1 METIEK
7 KENLSTENSLR
18 IITETMERSR
28 MAIAKNSGKTILM
41 WGVLV
46 AVTSIVVYFL
56 WSKTGNPSWNLLWFA
71 MGAIG
76 GIGTAINSRNREKVP
91 VNEISRVVGK
101 TWMWY
106 GIMTTAFYALIWVA
120 AYIKSKCCGGGIINV
135 NITLIIVMM
144 MGIAGVVSGVV
155 MKMKSIVACC
165 VVATLLS
172 VLVALLVNG
181 PEQILVFTIL
191 GVVALVIPGLILQN
205 KGKSLNK

>member
-76 GIGTAINSRNREKVP
+76 GIGTALSVRNKEKVP

-106 GIMTTAFYALIWVA
+106 GLLTTAFFALIWVA
-120 AYIKSKCCGGGIINV
+120 ALIRSKWEQPGVINV
-135 NITLIIVMM
+135 NLTMIIVMM
-144 MGIAGVVSGVV
+144 MGLASVVSGVV
-155 MKMKSIVACC
+155 MKMKSIVACS
-165 VVATLLS
+165 VIATLLS
-172 VLVALLVNG
+172 VMFAFLVNG
-181 PEQILVFTIL
+181 PEQILVFVIL
-191 GVVALVIPGLILQN
+191 GIVGLVIPGLILQN
-205 KGKSLNK
+205 KGKRLNK

>member
-28 MAIAKNSGKTILM
+28 MAIAKNSGKTIGR

-56 WSKTGNPSWNLLWFA
+56 WSKTGNPAWNLLWFA

-76 GIGTAINSRNREKVP
+76 GVFTAVSARNREKVP

-106 GIMTTAFYALIWVA
+106 GLLTTAFFALIWVA
-120 AYIKSKCCGGGIINV
+120 ALIRSKWEQPGVINV
-135 NITLIIVMM
+135 NLTMIIVMM
-144 MGIAGVVSGVV
+144 MGLASVVSGVV
-155 MKMKSIVACC
+155 MRMKSIVACS
-165 VVATLLS
+165 VIATLLS
-172 VLVALLVNG
+172 VMFAFLVNG
-181 PEQILVFTIL
+181 PEQILVFVIL
-191 GVVALVIPGLILQN
+191 GVVGLVIPGLILQN
-205 KGKSLNK
+205 KGKSLKK

>member
-76 GIGTAINSRNREKVP
+76 GIGTALSARNKEKVP

-106 GIMTTAFYALIWVA
+106 GLLTTAFFALIWVA
-120 AYIKSKCCGGGIINV
+120 ALIRSKWEQPGVINV
-135 NITLIIVMM
+135 NLTMIIVMM
-144 MGIAGVVSGVV
+144 MGLASVVSGVV
-155 MKMKSIVACC
+155 MKMKSIVACS
-165 VVATLLS
+165 VIATLLS
-172 VLVALLVNG
+172 VMFAFLVNG
-181 PEQILVFTIL
+181 PEQILVFVIL
-191 GVVALVIPGLILQN
+191 GIVGLVIPGLILQN

>member
-1 METIEK
+1 METIER
-7 KENLSTENSLR
+7 KENMTTENSLR

-56 WSKTGNPSWNLLWFA
+56 WSKTGNPAWNLLWFA

-76 GIGTAINSRNREKVP
+76 GVFTAVNARNREKVP

-106 GIMTTAFYALIWVA
+106 GLLTTAFFALIWVA
-120 AYIKSKCCGGGIINV
+120 ALIRSKWEQPGVINV
-135 NITLIIVMM
+135 NLTMIIVMM
-144 MGIAGVVSGVV
+144 MGLASVVSGVV
-155 MKMKSIVACC
+155 MRMKSIVACS
-165 VVATLLS
+165 VIATLLS
-172 VLVALLVNG
+172 VMFAFLVNG
-181 PEQILVFTIL
+181 PEQILVFVIL
-191 GVVALVIPGLILQN
+191 GVVGLVIPGLILQN
-205 KGKSLNK
+205 KGKSLKK

>member
-76 GIGTAINSRNREKVP
+76 GIGTALSARNKEKVP

-106 GIMTTAFYALIWVA
+106 GLLTTALFALIWVA
-120 AYIKSKCCGGGIINV
+120 ALIRSKWEQPGVINV
-135 NITLIIVMM
+135 NLTMIIVMM
-144 MGIAGVVSGVV
+144 MGLASVVSGVV
-155 MKMKSIVACC
+155 MKMKSIVACS
-165 VVATLLS
+165 VIATLLS
-172 VLVALLVNG
+172 VMFAFLVNG
-181 PEQILVFTIL
+181 PEQILVFVIL
-191 GVVALVIPGLILQN
+191 GIVGLVIPGLILQN